1 VKRRVARRTYHREKC
16 TVNPAAVT
24 CLTTSDGG
32 RVAHES
38 RRDVSPLAVKPPRL
52 RPEFAESV
60 KSRVTILARRAID
73 VLTDRPRTVFRPVGA
88 ARYFSQA
95 RAKLREYIVALV
107 INLTAAADG
116 VARVTVVARIRSY
129 RVGPQAGSASS
140 VPPRVGAR
148 VDGSGV
154 ARGGGKDLLLARRRC
169 PSPPPGSACGCS
181 CGSRRNS
188 ARTWRILRRRSS
200 TTSTPHGSSTRSR
213 SSSRLRLTRRS
224 DSPRW
229 T

>member
-116 VARVTVVARIRSY
+116 VARVT
-129 RVGPQAGSASS
+129 
-140 VPPRVGAR
+140 
-148 VDGSGV
+148 
-154 ARGGGKDLLLARRRC
+154 
-169 PSPPPGSACGCS
+169 
-181 CGSRRNS
+181 SRRS
-188 ARTWRILRRRSS
+188 DPLVQGRPSGRLRKQRPPACRREGRRLRRR
-200 TTSTPHGSSTRSR
+200 P
-213 SSSRLRLTRRS
+213 RR
-224 DSPRW
+224 W
-229 T
+229 